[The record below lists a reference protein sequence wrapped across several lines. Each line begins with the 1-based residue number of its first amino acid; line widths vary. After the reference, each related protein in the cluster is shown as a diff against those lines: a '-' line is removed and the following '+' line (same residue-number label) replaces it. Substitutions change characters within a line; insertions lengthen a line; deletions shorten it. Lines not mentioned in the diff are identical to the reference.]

1 MMAVSSEPNVSNLQS
16 TSTTGTDKRR
26 ECICNV
32 LRSQEHFKLYQP
44 LRVCT
49 ETNVIS
55 FATAETKW
63 KLTTCITDTPQ
74 RMVEARLT
82 LLSGA
87 KCATISYDIYFVDRH
102 TEEDK
107 THKLYWSGS
116 NVLRVNSQHSVLLN
130 VHRTF
135 WNELKDQ
142 TEYAFDLSLKIFEIT
157 PHISIPDCSLNAD
170 VQSTIANE
178 EEFQDVTLIVGT
190 EDSRQEIKANKFML
204 VARSPVFAR
213 MFNTE
218 MKEKGN
224 GTVEIPDIHPAVC
237 EEMLSFM
244 YTGRLAE
251 LKSVQTAEDLLVVA
265 EKYELLRLKAMCEN
279 RIALYLSVSNAAH
292 ILSFANMYCGK
303 QFKDKVIE
311 FIASNNETCSKVM
324 KTEGWKEVEEQG
336 PALLTEVMSR
346 LVAYRGPSAKRPRLN
361 FVHN

>member
-1 MMAVSSEPNVSNLQS
+1 MMAVSPEPDVSNLQS

-26 ECICNV
+26 ENIRNV
-32 LRSQEHFKLYQP
+32 LRSHEHLTLYQP

-49 ETNVIS
+49 KTNVIS
-55 FATAETKW
+55 FTTAETKW
-63 KLTTCITDTPQ
+63 KLYIGTLQLP
-74 RMVEARLT
+74 MEEAHVRLK

-87 KCATISYDIYFVDRH
+87 KRAIISYVINFVDRH

-107 THKLYWSGS
+107 SHKLYLSGS
-116 NVLRVNSQHSVLLN
+116 NVLRVNSQYTVLLN
-130 VHRTF
+130 LRTRKDWF
-135 WNELKDQ
+135 ELKDQ
-142 TEYAFDLSLKIFEIT
+142 TEYALVLSLKILEIS
-157 PHISIPDCSLNAD
+157 PQISIPDCSLNAD

-204 VARSPVFAR
+204 VARSPVFAC

-224 GTVEIPDIHPAVC
+224 GTVEIPDIHPVVC
-237 EEMLSFM
+237 KEMLSFM

-251 LKSVQTAEDLLVVA
+251 LKSVQMAEDLLVAA

-279 RIALYLSVSNAAH
+279 RIAPYLCVSNAAH

-303 QFKDKVIE
+303 QLKDEVIE
-311 FIASNNETCSKVM
+311 FIASDSETCSEVM

-336 PALLTEVMSR
+336 PLMTEVMSR
-346 LVAYRGPSAKRPRLN
+346 LVMAGQGPSAKRPRLTL
-361 FVHN
+361 